1 MGNVPSRAEWLF
13 GLDTDIVKDKNA
25 LIDHYVKSML
35 SQTVEMFEYGN
46 LPETVPQK
54 ELEILHQINGFAI
67 WKDVNG
73 KIYVFHGGLGGVLN
87 EYYHPTRAIVSN
99 PYLNFNAD
107 MEIGKDCIVTFNN
120 KLRESLIP
128 LMNKYAVLCAETD
141 ISIRFATINARIP
154 FLVGAN
160 DDNTRNSVKEVFDKI
175 WDGKDFGII
184 LNKRLIESN
193 KDSTFT
199 TEFGSR
205 SQNTIKDLIELKQYL
220 KSSWYL
226 DLGIQSNYNMK
237 RESLNSNET
246 TMDEDVLLPLIDDM
260 LESRKNGIEEVNK
273 MFGTNITVKLSSSWE
288 KIREEIKLEL
298 KKQYEEIQKQKE
310 ESGKEDS
317 TENPS
322 NEEKGDNESE
332 KETN

>member
-25 LIDHYVKSML
+25 LINHYVKSML
-35 SQTVEMFEYGN
+35 AQTVEMFEYGN
-46 LPETVPQK
+46 LPETIPQK

-67 WKDVNG
+67 WKNVNG
-73 KIYVFHGGLGGVLN
+73 KLYVFHGGLGGVLN
-87 EYYHPTRAIVSN
+87 EYYHPTRAIVNN

-107 MEIGKDCIVTFNN
+107 MVIGKDCIVTFNN

-160 DDNTRNSVKEVFDKI
+160 DDNTRDSVKDVFDKI
-175 WDGKDFGII
+175 WDGKEFGII
-184 LNKRLIESN
+184 LNKRLLESN
-193 KDSTFT
+193 KESTFT

-298 KKQYEEIQKQKE
+298 KKQHEEIQKQKE

-317 TENPS
+317 TENLS
-322 NEEKGDNESE
+322 NEEKEDVEDE